1 MADAK
6 KAKAAEKAARQEERA
21 AKRAKRK
28 QTRSQLWQAFKL
40 QKEHDKALI
49 PLMLLSVVG
58 VALIFFIIGSFW
70 GGQWWMLIMGIAL
83 GVLLAMFI
91 FTRRLENSM
100 YERVGNEPG
109 AAAWRLENLRNSMG
123 VVWRT
128 KTGVAATT
136 HMDAVHRVIGIPGI
150 VLVGEGSPHRL
161 KPLMRQQHKRL
172 NRLLADVPIH
182 EIYVGDG
189 EGQVPV
195 KKLQTALVK
204 LPRVY
209 RKDDVYSIAAKVEAM
224 DGVGASPTSPAGL
237 PKGPLPK
244 GAKMSGMNRRARRM
258 NQRRGGHS

>member
-6 KAKAAEKAARQEERA
+6 KAKAADKAARKEERA
-21 AKRAKRK
+21 AKKARRK

-40 QKEHDKALI
+40 QKEHDKMLI
-49 PLMLLSVVG
+49 PLMLLSVIG
-58 VALIFFIIGSFW
+58 VALVFFLVGLLW
-70 GGQWWMLIMGIAL
+70 NGQWFMLIMGIAL
-83 GVLLAMFI
+83 GVMLAMFI
-91 FTRRLENSM
+91 FSRRLENSM
-100 YERVGNEPG
+100 YDRVGNEPG

-136 HMDAVHRVIGIPGI
+136 HMDAVHRVIGIPGV
-150 VLVGEGSPHRL
+150 VLVGEGAPHRL
-161 KPLMRQQHKRL
+161 KPLMQQQRKRL
-172 NRLLADVPIH
+172 TRLLADVPIH

-189 EGQVPV
+189 EDQVPV
-195 KKLQTALVK
+195 KKLQNALIK

-209 RKDDVYSIAAKVEAM
+209 RKDDVYAIAAKVEAM
-224 DGVGASPTSPAGL
+224 DHVGANPNSPAGL

-258 NQRRGGHS
+258 SQRRGGQS